1 LQENKSIGGHS
12 EALEEFLS
20 LALIVRVVDQY
31 PAPVEGILFEES
43 VLNEISH
50 RLGPFV
56 NTILFNGFLQQARVL
71 ILMSTIDAV
80 IGQDIGIQY

>member
-1 LQENKSIGGHS
+1 LQENKSIGWYS

-31 PAPVEGILFEES
+31 PTPVEGILLEEP
-43 VLNEISH
+43 VLDEISH

-56 NTILFNGFLQQARVL
+56 NAILFNGLLQQARVL

>member
-1 LQENKSIGGHS
+1 LQENQSIGWYS
-12 EALEEFLS
+12 ETLEEFLS

-31 PAPVEGILFEES
+31 PTPMKGILLEEP
-43 VLNEISH
+43 VLDEISH